1 MSLRPSLTFRR
12 PFLGALSQHKP
23 MSSDSIYHSCQGKLT
38 IPNVCHDMV
47 IRTLIP
53 TVIFY
58 DQVFIAKDL
67 IDEGEIGRGAFGF
80 VNRMVHVPTGSV
92 MAVKRIRSTLN
103 EAEQTKTLQD
113 LDVVMNSADC
123 PHIVRFYGALF
134 EEGDCW
140 ICMEMMATSLDKFYN
155 FVYHYLLS
163 RIPEKILAKIAV
175 MTIAALD
182 YLKVELKVI
191 HRDVKPSNILID
203 RKGNIKLC
211 DFGISGQLVDSI
223 AKSHDAGCRPYMA
236 PERIHPELSA
246 NGYDVRSDVW
256 SFGITMIELAT
267 GHFPYPSWNSVF
279 EQLTCVLDGDP
290 PCLPEFIPQSLRSSG
305 STTTL
310 TEPDATHAR
319 ALLTASQING
329 TSSPSPDFSSEFRDF
344 VSQCLQKDFR
354 ARPKYQQ
361 LRNHVFYRRAV
372 SEVVDVAGYFCSVLD
387 KVPPDLN
394 LNKFLDHGTYH

>member
-1 MSLRPSLTFRR
+1 RVRRHLSYTICCSSASDLLLSDNDDPSHQLQHQLSFILFSSKSMSLRPSLTFRR

-53 TVIFY
+53 TIIFY

-191 HRDVKPSNILID
+191 HRGELFLHRTV
-203 RKGNIKLC
+203 G
-211 DFGISGQLVDSI
+211 VT
-223 AKSHDAGCRPYMA
+223 
-236 PERIHPELSA
+236 HP
-246 NGYDVRSDVW
+246 
-256 SFGITMIELAT
+256 T
-267 GHFPYPSWNSVF
+267 GFNWN
-279 EQLTCVLDGDP
+279 
-290 PCLPEFIPQSLRSSG
+290 
-305 STTTL
+305 
-310 TEPDATHAR
+310 
-319 ALLTASQING
+319 
-329 TSSPSPDFSSEFRDF
+329 TSS
-344 VSQCLQKDFR
+344 
-354 ARPKYQQ
+354 
-361 LRNHVFYRRAV
+361 
-372 SEVVDVAGYFCSVLD
+372 
-387 KVPPDLN
+387 
-394 LNKFLDHGTYH
+394 